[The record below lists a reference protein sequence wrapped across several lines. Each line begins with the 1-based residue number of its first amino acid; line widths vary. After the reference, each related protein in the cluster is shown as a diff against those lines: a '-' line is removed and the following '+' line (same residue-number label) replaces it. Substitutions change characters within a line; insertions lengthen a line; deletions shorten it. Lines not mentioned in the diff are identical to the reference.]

1 MERIYEDR
9 PVLDMGR
16 ARPDEKAE
24 IQRWADDLLS
34 GVSERQVIRD
44 MKRRGGVLTVSQKD
58 GRTLRRKGTVIQPRG
73 WTVRTVQQI
82 LTSPG

>member
-1 MERIYEDR
+1 M
-9 PVLDMGR
+9 
-16 ARPDEKAE
+16 
-24 IQRWADDLLS
+24 
-34 GVSERQVIRD
+34 
-44 MKRRGGVLTVSQKD
+44 LTVSQKD

>member
-44 MKRRGGVLTVSQKD
+44 MKRRGGGCSPSRR
-58 GRTLRRKGTVIQPRG
+58 RTGARCAARAR
-73 WTVRTVQQI
+73 
-82 LTSPG
+82 